1 MLFRSNRSREPKGRL
16 RITLNSSLLV
26 KFGLSFL
33 TKKANTKINTPT
45 TDIISMVMSLGV
57 VVVLI
62 LVLAFFVKKL
72 NPNLTNNDE
81 FKVIRSLPLGSRE
94 RLMVVEIDNAQHLLG
109 VTPHSINY
117 LHKLETPLTEKELPE
132 LAKRFGKMLN
142 PQLNQNKKN

>member
-1 MLFRSNRSREPKGRL
+1 MIALASLSNSVFAA
-16 RITLNSSLLV
+16 TD
-26 KFGLSFL
+26 
-33 TKKANTKINTPT
+33 AATPT
-45 TDIISMVMSLGV
+45 TDIVSMVLSLGL

>member
-1 MLFRSNRSREPKGRL
+1 M
-16 RITLNSSLLV
+16 IALL
-26 KFGLSFL
+26 GLSNSVFAA
-33 TKKANTKINTPT
+33 TDAATPT
-45 TDIISMVMSLGV
+45 TDIVSMVLSLGM

>member
-1 MLFRSNRSREPKGRL
+1 M
-16 RITLNSSLLV
+16 IALL
-26 KFGLSFL
+26 GLSNSVFAA
-33 TKKANTKINTPT
+33 TDAATPT
-45 TDIISMVMSLGV
+45 TDIISMVMPLGV